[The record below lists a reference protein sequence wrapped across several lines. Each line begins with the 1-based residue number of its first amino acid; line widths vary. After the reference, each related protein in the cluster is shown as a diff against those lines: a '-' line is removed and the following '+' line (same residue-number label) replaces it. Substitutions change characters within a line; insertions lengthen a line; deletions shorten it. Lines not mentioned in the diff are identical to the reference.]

1 MSTSPATVT
10 VVQHLSFEDLGS
22 LESVFLERGHAIEY
36 VQAGVDDVGAAIDG
50 AQYLVVLGGP
60 IGVYEADRYP
70 FLNDE
75 LAALTR
81 RLQAQRPT
89 LGICLGAQLMA
100 SALGARVYPGG
111 TKEIGFSPLTLTPS
125 GLDSPLCHLQDVAVL
140 HWHGDTFDIP
150 LGAQC
155 LASSAVYPHQ
165 AFAVGRHALALQFHI
180 EAQARTF
187 ERWLIGHTAELSA
200 AGLDVTTLRQ
210 QAHQYGPALEPVAAA
225 VLRDWL
231 DLHCRNQQQV
241 MSGCEPD

>member
-1 MSTSPATVT
+1 MSISPAPIT

-22 LESVFLERGHAIEY
+22 LDVVLRARGHAITY
-36 VQAGVDDVGAAIDG
+36 VQAGVDDVGAAIET
-50 AQYLVVLGGP
+50 APILVVLGGP

-100 SALGARVYPGG
+100 GALGARVYPGG
-111 TKEIGFSPLTLTPS
+111 KKEIGFSPLLFTPA
-125 GLDSPLCHLQDVAVL
+125 GQGSPLRHVGDTAVL

-150 LGAQC
+150 EGAQC
-155 LASSAVYPHQ
+155 LAASTVYPHQ

-180 EAQARTF
+180 EAQTRTF
-187 ERWLIGHTAELSA
+187 ERWLIGHTAELSS
-200 AGLDVTTLRQ
+200 AGLDVNALRQ
-210 QAHQYGPALEPVAAA
+210 QAHQFGPALEPVAAQ
-225 VLRDWL
+225 VLCDWL
-231 DLHCRNQQQV
+231 DGLN
-241 MSGCEPD
+241 P

>member
-1 MSTSPATVT
+1 MSTTPATVT

-22 LESVFLERGHAIEY
+22 LESVFRERGYAIDA
-36 VQAGVDDVGAAIDG
+36 VQAGVDDVAAAMD
-50 AQYLVVLGGP
+50 AASLLVVLGGP

-70 FLNDE
+70 FLHDE

-100 SALGARVYPGG
+100 AALGARVYPGG
-111 TKEIGFSPLTLTPS
+111 KKEIGFSALQLTAA
-125 GLDSPLCHLQDVAVL
+125 GLDSPLRHLRDTAVL
-140 HWHGDTFDIP
+140 HWHGDTFDMP
-150 LGAQC
+150 DGAQC
-155 LASSAVYPHQ
+155 LAASSVYPHQ

-187 ERWLIGHTAELSA
+187 ERWLIGHSAELSA
-200 AGLDVTTLRQ
+200 AQLDVNALRQ
-210 QAHQYGPALEPVAAA
+210 QAHQFGPALEPVAAQ

-231 DLHCRNQQQV
+231 DGLN
-241 MSGCEPD
+241 P

>member
-1 MSTSPATVT
+1 MSISPAPIT

-22 LESVFLERGHAIEY
+22 LDAVLRARGHAITY
-36 VQAGVDDVGAAIDG
+36 VQAGVDDVGAAMEAAPI
-50 AQYLVVLGGP
+50 LVVLGGP

-100 SALGARVYPGG
+100 GALGARVYPGG
-111 TKEIGFSPLTLTPS
+111 KKEIGFSPLQLTPA
-125 GLDSPLCHLQDVAVL
+125 GQGSPLRHVGDTAVL

-150 LGAQC
+150 EGAQC
-155 LASSAVYPHQ
+155 LAASTVYPHQ

-180 EAQARTF
+180 EAQTRTF

-200 AGLDVTTLRQ
+200 AGLDVTALRQ
-210 QAHQYGPALEPVAAA
+210 QAHQYGPALESVAAA
-225 VLRDWL
+225 VLSDWL
-231 DLHCRNQQQV
+231 NGLN
-241 MSGCEPD
+241 P